1 VPAENGRIDLETAM
15 RLFESG
21 GVVMIPL
28 ALCSILALAIV
39 IERGYALRTG
49 KVISPKIAAMLEK
62 MNGPEDATA
71 LIAVC
76 RHVDTEFARVV
87 RTGLEGEH
95 LPRAENVEALQAAA
109 RQEVGSLERG
119 LLVLEII
126 TGISPLLGLLGTVLG
141 IYHVFNVIV
150 QSGVGDATTLSG
162 GISEALIT
170 TIVGLFIAIPSLVA
184 HSYFTKRVDEL
195 MLEIERY
202 GNILI
207 HKLYGA
213 TSRDRGEAAL
223 IEAE

>member
-1 VPAENGRIDLETAM
+1 
-15 RLFESG
+15 
-21 GVVMIPL
+21 MIPL
-28 ALCSILALAIV
+28 ALCSIFALAIV
-39 IERGYALRTG
+39 IERAFALRAG
-49 KVISPKIAAMLEK
+49 KVISQKITAALEG
-62 MNGPEDATA
+62 MNGPEDVAA

-87 RTGLEGEH
+87 RTGLESQD
-95 LPRAENVEALQAAA
+95 LPRAENVETLQASA

-119 LLVLEII
+119 LLMLEII

-150 QSGVGDATTLSG
+150 ESGVGEASMLSG

-202 GNILI
+202 ANVLI
-207 HKLYGA
+207 HKLYDSA
-213 TSRDRGEAAL
+213 ARARQTTVMTEAD
-223 IEAE
+223 

>member
-1 VPAENGRIDLETAM
+1 LETAL
-15 RLFESG
+15 RLFETG

-39 IERGYALRTG
+39 IEKTYSLRA
-49 KVISPKIAAMLEK
+49 KRVITPKIAELV
-62 MNGPEDATA
+62 EDMGDGEDSAA
-71 LIAVC
+71 LIVVC
-76 RHVDTEFARVV
+76 RRVDTAFARVV
-87 RTGLEGEH
+87 RAGLENGE
-95 LPRAENVEALQAAA
+95 LPRSENIETLQAAA

-119 LLVLEII
+119 LMMLEII

-141 IYHVFNVIV
+141 IFHVFNVIV
-150 QSGVGDATTLSG
+150 ERGVGEASVLSG

-202 GNILI
+202 ANILI
-207 HKLYGA
+207 HKLYGLG
-213 TSRDRGEAAL
+213 SRGRRRTDSAAREEAAG
-223 IEAE
+223 

>member
-1 VPAENGRIDLETAM
+1 METAM

-28 ALCSILALAIV
+28 ALCSIFALAIV
-39 IERGYALRTG
+39 IERAYALRAG
-49 KVISPKIAAMLEK
+49 KVISPKITVLLEG
-62 MNGPEDATA
+62 MNGPEDLAA

-76 RHVDTEFARVV
+76 RHVDTGFARVV
-87 RTGLEGEH
+87 GTGLEREN
-95 LPRAENVEALQAAA
+95 LPRAENVETLQAAA

-119 LLVLEII
+119 LLMLEII

-150 QSGVGDATTLSG
+150 ESGVGEASTLSG

-207 HKLYGA
+207 HKLYDSS
-213 TSRDRGEAAL
+213 SRAGERAA
-223 IEAE
+223 IMKAE